1 MNKNIMFVMNQMTS
15 GGAERVVSI
24 LANGM
29 SERGNRV
36 SLVIT
41 FNSEIH
47 YEINNKIEIIK
58 FNINKE
64 LSQVS
69 RNIKEI
75 KSLIKLLKE
84 KRPDVIISFIRN
96 VNCIIA
102 ANIVGIPVIISERNN
117 PKYDP
122 KSKIWRVLRKII
134 YPYADGIVFQTE
146 GAKSYF
152 SKKIKDKSITI
163 PNPLLEDIPMKTNY
177 KDQRK
182 EIVTIGRLSEQKDQ
196 ITIIKAF
203 SEINKKNSDY
213 KLIIYGEGELREKL
227 KEQIGQLGLNDFI
240 EMPGNFK
247 DIHKKIKEADIFVL
261 SSKYEG
267 YPNALIEAMAI
278 GLPVISTK
286 CEYGPTDILENYI
299 NGVLIPV
306 GDFESMAK
314 EIEKLIFSYSKRKSL
329 GQNAIRIREK
339 LELNLILDKWL
350 EYISKSIDFYK

>member
-24 LANGM
+24 LANSM

-96 VNCIIA
+96 VNCIVA
-102 ANIVGIPVIISERNN
+102 AKIVGIPVIISERNN

-122 KSKIWRVLRKII
+122 KSKVWRVLRKII
-134 YPYADGIVFQTE
+134 YPYADGIVFQTN
-146 GAKSYF
+146 GARKYF
-152 SKKIKDKSITI
+152 SKKIQENSII
-163 PNPLLEDIPMKTNY
+163 IENPLDESI
-177 KDQRK
+177 K
-182 EIVTIGRLSEQKDQ
+182 ETIKCQKKKQVISVGRLCKQKDQ
-196 ITIIKAF
+196 ETLIKAF
-203 SEINKKNSDY
+203 HIFVKENKDY

-227 KEQIGQLGLNDFI
+227 ENLILNLGLSEYVELF
-240 EMPGNFK
+240 GSTK
-247 DIHKKIKEADIFVL
+247 DIYEKMIQSELFVM
-261 SSKYEG
+261 SSIYEG
-267 YPNALIEAMAI
+267 YPNALIEAMAL
-278 GLPVISTK
+278 GLPVISTD
-286 CEYGPTDILENYI
+286 CMYGPSEVIE
-299 NGVLIPV
+299 NGVNGILVKV
-306 GDFESMAK
+306 GDYKNLANEMLKIIKNNDFREKIIENTQKNNLIFNK
-314 EIEKLIFSYSKRKSL
+314 EIIV
-329 GQNAIRIREK
+329 
-339 LELNLILDKWL
+339 DKWL
-350 EYISKSIDFYK
+350 KYINIKL